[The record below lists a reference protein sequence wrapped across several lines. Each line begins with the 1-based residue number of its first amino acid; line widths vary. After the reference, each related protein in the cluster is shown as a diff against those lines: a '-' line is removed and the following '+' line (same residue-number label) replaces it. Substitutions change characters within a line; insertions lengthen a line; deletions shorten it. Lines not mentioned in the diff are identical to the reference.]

1 MTKKLKSSYDELIAA
16 MTPQQKKEYEREF
29 KDLVISELVLA
40 AMEED
45 NISVRKLAKLAG
57 VSPTIIQ
64 EMRSGVKRNFHIGS
78 FFKVLQGLGYSFF
91 LEKDGQ
97 MKRLEIPN
105 LIKQSNFH
113 KGEGDE
119 RQS

>member
-1 MTKKLKSSYDELIAA
+1 MAKKIKSTHELLIES
-16 MTPQQKKEYEREF
+16 MIPQEKKEHEKEF
-29 KDLVISELVLA
+29 KEFVISELILA

-57 VSPTIIQ
+57 VSPTIVQ
-64 EMRSGVKRNFHIGS
+64 EMRSGRESFNIGS

-97 MKRLEIPN
+97 MKRLEIPR
-105 LIKQSNFH
+105 LIKRNKFH
-113 KGEGDE
+113 KGESNE
-119 RQS
+119 REG